1 MQGRHSSGI
10 HRSRNRICVL
20 FCAALLVAI
29 GTPLM
34 AGKNLVYP
42 LVGER
47 ISSNFGNRK
56 HPVLRYMKHHEGID
70 LAAPKGAAIRAVADG
85 VVVYA
90 DPYEKYGNLIV
101 IQHQRGM
108 STHYGHCDT
117 MAVRPGQR
125 VEAGRVIG
133 TVGATG
139 RVTGPH
145 LHFEVRQSGEAL
157 DPLQLLPGLTE
168 AAAG

>member
-1 MQGRHSSGI
+1 MNLP
-10 HRSRNRICVL
+10 RSRSSAHGISVCL
-20 FCAALLVAI
+20 LLALGVAL

-56 HPVLRYMKHHEGID
+56 HPVLRYQKHHDGID
-70 LAAPKGAAIRAVADG
+70 LAAPKGAAIRAVASG

-108 STHYGHCDT
+108 STHYGHCET
-117 MAVRPGQR
+117 MSVRAGQR
-125 VEAGRVIG
+125 IEAGTVIG

-145 LHFEVRQSGEAL
+145 LHFEVRKDGEAL
-157 DPLQLLPGLTE
+157 DPLKLLPGLTSD
-168 AAAG
+168 AAG